1 VFARSELLEK
11 IGFTVE
17 ALDSK
22 ACHRLGFDGEEG
34 VLVTE
39 VERNGPA
46 WRAGLHPCPII
57 ASPLKILMNLWRCF
71 PALTVTVC
79 CSLSPTCAGRT
90 LLWCP
95 WNSEMT
101 LRKASL
107 RARPFFIF
115 QPMKRIGITIGDIN
129 GIGPEVALKA
139 VGKSR
144 WPADVRFVFIGSES
158 IFREQAAAMQIPVSR
173 KIEFVEVEQ
182 AAPPAHPGKV
192 RVDASR
198 LAETS
203 IRMAVEDCLSG
214 ELDAM
219 VTAPI
224 CKEGFNKAGIN
235 VPGHTEFLAEL
246 THTTTF
252 GMMLMGGGLRVMLV
266 TRHLPIS
273 AVPAALTK
281 KNIRE
286 AIELT
291 GQALELFGIKD
302 GKIGVCGL
310 NPHAGDG
317 GVIGREEIEL
327 INPAIRAVRK
337 AGFNVSDAVPADT
350 IFYEA
355 LRGDYAAVV
364 AMYHDQGLGPLK
376 MIGFDEG
383 INVTLGLPIIRTSPD
398 HGTAFGIAG
407 KNQASPK
414 SMKNAIALAIEMAG
428 KPNPWK

>member
-1 VFARSELLEK
+1 
-11 IGFTVE
+11 
-17 ALDSK
+17 
-22 ACHRLGFDGEEG
+22 
-34 VLVTE
+34 
-39 VERNGPA
+39 
-46 WRAGLHPCPII
+46 
-57 ASPLKILMNLWRCF
+57 
-71 PALTVTVC
+71 
-79 CSLSPTCAGRT
+79 
-90 LLWCP
+90 
-95 WNSEMT
+95 
-101 LRKASL
+101 
-107 RARPFFIF
+107 
-115 QPMKRIGITIGDIN
+115 MKRIGITVGDVN

-139 VGKSR
+139 VARGR
-144 WPADVRFVFIGSES
+144 WPKEVEFVFLGSE
-158 IFREQAAAMQIPVSR
+158 INVREQARAMGIPVSR
-173 KIEFVEVEQ
+173 KISFQSLETPVKWNC
-182 AAPPAHPGKV
+182 GKV

-198 LAETS
+198 HAGEA
-203 IRMAVEDCLSG
+203 IRSAVGQCLSG

-224 CKEGFNKAGIN
+224 CKEGFHKAGID
-235 VPGHTEFLAEL
+235 VPGHTEYLAEL
-246 THTTTF
+246 TNTENF

-273 AVPAALTK
+273 KVPAALTK
-281 KNIRE
+281 KLISE
-286 AIELT
+286 HIELT
-291 GQALELFGIKD
+291 GEALKLFGLEG

-337 AGFNVSDAVPADT
+337 KGFCVSDAVPADT

-364 AMYHDQGLGPLK
+364 AMYHDQGLAPLK
-376 MIGFDEG
+376 MLGFDEG

-407 KNQASPK
+407 KNQASPR

-428 KPNPWK
+428 KPNPWKGAK